1 MESAT
6 DEKSLEKRLKVAALA
21 WACTLTPPTGL
32 APPEPPLVDGSFRY
46 YLRDLEIFA
55 RLLNAKPHN
64 ANSMPPL
71 LRRGRDKTKARRKG
85 QQCE

>member
-32 APPEPPLVDGSFRY
+32 APLEPPSVDEESA
-46 YLRDLEIFA
+46 I
-55 RLLNAKPHN
+55 
-64 ANSMPPL
+64 
-71 LRRGRDKTKARRKG
+71 RRWQEGRVNNVNEKEFK
-85 QQCE
+85 